1 MKSKIMT
8 YMGDEHDNQSGPTT
22 ISEDK
27 KMQRKLVLFSFEQF
41 EQISNNSI
49 DLDNYLFGQRISH
62 VFS

>member
-27 KMQRKLVLFSFEQF
+27 KMQRKLVLFSFEK
-41 EQISNNSI
+41 ISNNSI